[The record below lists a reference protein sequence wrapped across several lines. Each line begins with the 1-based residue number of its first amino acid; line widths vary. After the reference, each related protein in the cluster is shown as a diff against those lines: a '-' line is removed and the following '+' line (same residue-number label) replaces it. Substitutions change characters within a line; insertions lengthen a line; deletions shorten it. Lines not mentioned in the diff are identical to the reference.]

1 METSGLQPAQ
11 AAGIIGL
18 VFTILLITFAVLL
31 VPFIFYLLT
40 LQKALKRCSPEVRA
54 MEPAMVW
61 LMFIPLF
68 NIVWHFIVVG
78 NLAKSLAGEFR
89 RRGIA
94 EEPAPGKTIGLTMCI
109 LHCCGIIPF
118 LGVLCSL
125 GGLICWIIY
134 WVKIAGF
141 SGKLALP
148 LYQPPPMPPHA
159 V

>member
-1 METSGLQPAQ
+1 MNQTGIQPAQ
-11 AAGIIGL
+11 VAGIISI
-18 VFTILLITFAVLL
+18 VITVCLITIAVLL

-40 LQKALKRCSPEVRA
+40 LQKALKRCSPENRA
-54 MEPAMVW
+54 MQPGMVW

-68 NIVWHFIVVG
+68 NLVWHFIIVG
-78 NLAKSLAGEFR
+78 NVAQSLAAEFR
-89 RRGIA
+89 KRGIA

-118 LGVLCSL
+118 LGPLCAL
-125 GGLICWIIY
+125 AALVCWILY

-141 SGKLALP
+141 SGKLVEPTSL
-148 LYQPPPMPPHA
+148 PPH